1 MDQLGR
7 PGVKWTLGLGVPE
20 EAYEVDVTSDLGD
33 SVGWL
38 NLEDRDDPRLT
49 RLLLWVYQSHVH
61 KVTGNDVLWNEELVF
76 LVKDSRLQRAPHWEV
91 DLKVFFH
98 LGPVRLS
105 GQIQTGSQRLLMSS
119 IQCVCQRFLFIAML
133 LRFSLG

>member
-49 RLLLWVYQSHVH
+49 RLLLWVYQSRVH
-61 KVTGNDVLWNEELVF
+61 KVTGNEVIWNEELVS
-76 LVKDSRLQRAPHWEV
+76 LVKDSRLQQAPHWEV
-91 DLKVFFH
+91 DLKVFSIWDQCDCQVKF
-98 LGPVRLS
+98 RLAPKDS
-105 GQIQTGSQRLLMSS
+105 
-119 IQCVCQRFLFIAML
+119 
-133 LRFSLG
+133 

>member
-76 LVKDSRLQRAPHWEV
+76 LVKDSRLQQAPHWEV
-91 DLKVFFH
+91 DLKVFSIWDQCDCQVKF
-98 LGPVRLS
+98 RLAPKDS
-105 GQIQTGSQRLLMSS
+105 R
-119 IQCVCQRFLFIAML
+119 
-133 LRFSLG
+133 